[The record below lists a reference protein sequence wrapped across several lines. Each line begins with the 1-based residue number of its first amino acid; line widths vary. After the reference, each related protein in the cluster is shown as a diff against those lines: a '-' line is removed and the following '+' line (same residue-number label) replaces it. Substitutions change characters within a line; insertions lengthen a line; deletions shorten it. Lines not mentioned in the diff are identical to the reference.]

1 MAHLRSAASW
11 STLVLAAALAA
22 ALPACGGGSK
32 KTVEAPPAPASTLA
46 VTCADAAAV
55 LGPLGAAQLGKDRPD
70 AEAVR
75 LAVEEVVRAECAAGP
90 WSPEVL
96 ACVGEAT
103 ADTVDGCHKLL
114 PDPQADAFD
123 AALDARMK
131 ALLSPPVTPPGGGG
145 KGSSDDAAEGGSG
158 TLGGSNPTATGDG
171 VKVERKT
178 RGRKVIKKDTA
189 GDGADPCDGGEADPD
204 DGGEADPCDGGE
216 ADGGFFRR

>member
-75 LAVEEVVRAECAAGP
+75 LAVEEVVVNGETGVVAAGAAP
-90 WSPEVL
+90 GPV
-96 ACVGEAT
+96 AAAVGELL
-103 ADTVDGCHKLL
+103 ADPERRRTMADAARARSRAFAMDVVAERYELHLHALL
-114 PDPQADAFD
+114 PA
-123 AALDARMK
+123 
-131 ALLSPPVTPPGGGG
+131 GG
-145 KGSSDDAAEGGSG
+145 
-158 TLGGSNPTATGDG
+158 
-171 VKVERKT
+171 R
-178 RGRKVIKKDTA
+178 
-189 GDGADPCDGGEADPD
+189 
-204 DGGEADPCDGGE
+204 
-216 ADGGFFRR
+216 